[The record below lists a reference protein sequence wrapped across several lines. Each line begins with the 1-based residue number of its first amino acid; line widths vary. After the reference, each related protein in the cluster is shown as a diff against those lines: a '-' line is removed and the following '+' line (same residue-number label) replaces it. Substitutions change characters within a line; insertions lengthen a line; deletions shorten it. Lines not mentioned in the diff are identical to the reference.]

1 MSSLYLPNHSTG
13 GGGGIHEQHLRVV
26 RARLCRSTS
35 GPLAPHQTGPVPR
48 LLGVLAEAH
57 PVGRGRAELARAG
70 EQLVLPLQGRWDDVE
85 EDDRPPHGLPENVLG
100 SAEGKG
106 ERMLGV
112 RLTEMNCFH
121 MIRDTSAIMCYHG
134 LRDGAG

>member
-13 GGGGIHEQHLRVV
+13 GGGIHEQHLRVV
-26 RARLCRSTS
+26 QARLRRSTS

-57 PVGRGRAELARAG
+57 PVGRGRAELTRAG
-70 EQLVLPLQGRWDDVE
+70 EQLVLPLQGRRDDVE
-85 EDDRPPHGLPENVLG
+85 EDDRAPHGLPENVLG

-112 RLTEMNCFH
+112 RLTEMNYFH
-121 MIRDTSAIMCYHG
+121 MIRETSAIMCYHG